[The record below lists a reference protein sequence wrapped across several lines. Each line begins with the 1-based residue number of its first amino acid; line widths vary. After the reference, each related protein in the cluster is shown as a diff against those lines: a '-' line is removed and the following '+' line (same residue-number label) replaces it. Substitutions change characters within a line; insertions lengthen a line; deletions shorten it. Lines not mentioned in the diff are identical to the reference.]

1 MSMKD
6 YTIDQ
11 MMLFIGGCA
20 SSLVLVIL
28 ASQKSKCSK
37 IGCCGCM
44 IERDVKAVI
53 AEERLEMTG
62 HTGETPRIQLVDTSS
77 SRSLSVSKKELLSEP
92 ESEP

>member
-1 MSMKD
+1 MSMQN

-11 MMLFIGGCA
+11 LMLFIGGCA

-28 ASQKSKCSK
+28 ATQKSKCSK
-37 IGCCGCM
+37 IGCCGCV
-44 IERDVKAVI
+44 IERDVRAVVETEHLQI
-53 AEERLEMTG
+53 DG
-62 HTGETPRIQLVDTSS
+62 HTGETPRIQLVDSSS